1 MGDPAAAVAQL
12 KAACDR
18 AYDNNLHS
26 CSNAVYDLIKEL
38 VNPGE
43 TYRQANEF
51 IDYWGRKLEEREP
64 GRRFRAGKPGYRGRG
79 WLKGPR
85 RARACHRHLPRHQDP
100 ERWISV
106 LLQTSQQVSD
116 LEADGDVSAWPIHF
130 DQHDMAW
137 HDE

>member
-1 MGDPAAAVAQL
+1 
-12 KAACDR
+12 
-18 AYDNNLHS
+18 
-26 CSNAVYDLIKEL
+26 LIKEL

-51 IDYWGRKLEEREP
+51 IDYWDEKLEEREP
-64 GRRFRAGKPGYRGRG
+64 GRRFSGWANRGIVSWVALKVLAGTGMSSPST
-79 WLKGPR
+79 
-85 RARACHRHLPRHQDP
+85 RHQDP

-116 LEADGDVSAWPIHF
+116 LEADGDVSACPIHF